1 MAGTIALVGGDE
13 FRVGCEDMDREVMGA
28 SGKDTASVLII
39 PTAAVTGPD
48 KAANDGVTH
57 FSALGGVADRLMVLE
72 RKHANDLK
80 LIAPARD
87 ADVVYFTGG
96 NPDHLL
102 DSLRGSALLWML
114 KDGLER
120 GLVLGGSSAGAMVM
134 GSVMRRPPLYS
145 EPGSGD
151 TRDRWVEGLGIAPN
165 ICVLPHHERRN
176 PAEVS
181 TELRWSA
188 PEGIVYLGIDAR
200 TGVVGGPGNWR
211 VTGFGNATVYRGN
224 DYEVFSAG
232 ERLPAGF

>member
-13 FRVGCEDMDREVMGA
+13 FRAGCEDMDREVMRA

-39 PTAAVTGPD
+39 PTAAVTGPA

-57 FSALGGVADRLMVLE
+57 FSALGGNASQLMVLE
-72 RKHANDLK
+72 RQHANDLE

-102 DSLRGSALLWML
+102 ATLRGSALLRML
-114 KDGLER
+114 REGLAR

-145 EPGSGD
+145 EPGSGE
-151 TRDRWVEGLGIAPN
+151 TGDRWVEGLGIAPN
-165 ICVLPHHERRN
+165 ICVLPHDERRN

-181 TELRWSA
+181 AELRRAA

-211 VTGFGNATVYRGN
+211 VTGFGNATVYQGN
-224 DYEVFSAG
+224 DYEVFAAG

>member
-13 FRVGCEDMDREVMGA
+13 FRIGCEGMDREVMRA
-28 SGKDTASVLII
+28 SGKDTASVLIV
-39 PTAAVTGPD
+39 PTAAVTGPA

-57 FSALGGVADRLMVLE
+57 FSALGGDAGQLMVLE

-102 DSLRGSALLWML
+102 ATLRGSALLWML
-114 KDGLER
+114 KEGMNR

-145 EPGSGD
+145 DTGGD
-151 TRDRWVEGLGIAPN
+151 ARDRWVEGLGIVPN

-181 TELRWSA
+181 AELRWSA

-200 TGVVGGPGNWR
+200 TGVVGLPGNWR
-211 VTGFGNATVYRGN
+211 VSGYGNVTVYRLN
-224 DYEVFSAG
+224 DYEVFTTG
-232 ERLPAGF
+232 ERLPTGF

>member
-1 MAGTIALVGGDE
+1 MAGSIALVGGDE
-13 FRVGCEDMDREVMGA
+13 FRVGCEDMDREVMRA
-28 SGKDTASVLII
+28 SGKDTAKVLII
-39 PTAAVTGPD
+39 PTAAVTGPA

-57 FSALGGVADRLMVLE
+57 FSALGGDASQLMVLE
-72 RKHANDLK
+72 RQHANDLK

-87 ADVVYFTGG
+87 SDVVYFTGG

-102 DSLRGSALLWML
+102 ATLQGSALLWML
-114 KDGLER
+114 RDGLDR

-145 EPGSGD
+145 DTGGD

-211 VTGFGNATVYRGN
+211 VTGFGNVTVYRGS

-232 ERLPAGF
+232 EPLPAGF